1 MASSHQ
7 RNKSSLS
14 KKKVTDINDQFTD
27 QKTCANVEGELTMPI
42 QGTMILNM
50 DTNTGRSS
58 GHIDQTVAGQLSA
71 IKVGK
76 RTRKENDAKHRAG
89 IRIKLEEHKEMS
101 NELPQVKLE
110 LERSKER
117 EKIKDERIESLEK
130 MNVVHISDTKSLIS
144 TNASQTLIIGSL
156 TNDLH
161 EERKGKD
168 ELRRE
173 NDALKEENDALKK
186 ENEQLN
192 NLMTQQYVD
201 SHFSDQFLNLP
212 GPSQPMQ
219 TGGGE
224 RLSLGG

>member
-42 QGTMILNM
+42 QGSSLGTMILNM

-89 IRIKLEEHKEMS
+89 IR
-101 NELPQVKLE
+101 
-110 LERSKER
+110 
-117 EKIKDERIESLEK
+117 
-130 MNVVHISDTKSLIS
+130 
-144 TNASQTLIIGSL
+144 
-156 TNDLH
+156 